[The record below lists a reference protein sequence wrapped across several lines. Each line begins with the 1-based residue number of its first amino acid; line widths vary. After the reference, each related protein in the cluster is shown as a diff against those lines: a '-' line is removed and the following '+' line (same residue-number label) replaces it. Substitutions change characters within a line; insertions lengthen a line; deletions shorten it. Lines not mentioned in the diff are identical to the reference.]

1 MDRMFT
7 AEHEVALAAVREA
20 AVLCRNIQAAIGP
33 DVLEKKDRSPV
44 TVADFGSQALIC
56 RRLAEAF
63 PDDPVMAEEDSA
75 ALREPAQAALL
86 DRVVAEVRRLVPEA
100 TAEAVCAW
108 IDRGNLTAYRPRFW
122 TLDPIDGTKGFL
134 RGDQYA
140 IALALVV
147 EGQVQVAALACP
159 NLPLT
164 PGADA
169 PRGVVFTAVR
179 GEGALAW
186 PLEGEGEPV
195 RIQVSATA
203 DPAQARFCESFES
216 AHSAHDAAAEVARR
230 LGITL
235 PPRRLDSQAKY
246 AMVARGEA
254 DLYLRLPTRPG
265 YVEKVWDHAA
275 GVLIVTEAGGRV
287 TDIHGRPLRFDL
299 GPTLAKNRG
308 VVVSNGRLHAAVPES
323 IAAVGVA

>member
-1 MDRMFT
+1 MSIKERD
-7 AEHEVALAAVREA
+7 VALAAVREA
-20 AVLCRNIQAAIGP
+20 AMLCRHIQAAIGP

-63 PDDPVMAEEDSA
+63 PNDPIMAEEDST
-75 ALREPAQAALL
+75 ALRAPGQAALL
-86 DRVVAEVRRLVPEA
+86 ERVVAEVRRLVPEA
-100 TAEAVCAW
+100 TTETVCAW
-108 IDRGNLTAYRPRFW
+108 IDRGNLTVYRPRFW
-122 TLDPIDGTKGFL
+122 ALDPIDGTKGFL

-140 IALALVV
+140 IALALIV

-159 NLPLT
+159 NLSFT
-164 PGADA
+164 PEAEI
-169 PRGVVFTAVR
+169 PRGVVFTALR
-179 GEGALAW
+179 GEGAWAW
-186 PLEGEGEPV
+186 PLEAAGEPV
-195 RIQVSATA
+195 RIQVSSTG

-216 AHSAHDAAAEVARR
+216 AHSAHDTAAEVARY

-275 GVLIVTEAGGRV
+275 GALIVAEAGGRV
-287 TDIHGRPLRFDL
+287 TDIHGRPLRFDQ
-299 GPTLAKNRG
+299 GTTLAENRG
-308 VVVSNGRLHAAVPES
+308 VVVSNGLLHDAVLEA
-323 IAAVGVA
+323 IATVGVS